1 MNVRLREQL
10 EGAIQATVVG
20 LVVVVALVAS
30 HIQPWNFPAFRP
42 MRTFVLLE
50 LAALALAYLVVT
62 RARLRLLPGLAVV
75 AAFTLLALLS
85 ALWSPDPSLTVD
97 RAAGF
102 AVLMVAAAALGLGAV
117 DRPRVAGQLMLAL
130 LGRDDPD
137 RTCRPVRLWHAYDQA
152 VLPATKGQG
161 ARYSGIGQNP
171 NQIPMLIALVL
182 PFALWA
188 VRESRGRARVVSTAV
203 VLLLAGS
210 LVASGSR
217 GAVVAGFVGCLVY
230 LLAVVPR
237 RRALILAAG
246 TALFVLAAV
255 ATQLPQPAAENSVLN
270 DTFGRTERL
279 GPKDLNDQLPLES
292 EFGFPGAGVETDKER
307 TLFFTSGRLQ
317 AWETAADPGARAA
330 DRRVRVRHRGRGRI
344 VDRPRVHVGLAGGG
358 ELLHRGLP
366 PARSGGRRAGPLRAR
381 AAARSLVARAIEARS
396 RRRRTVCGR
405 VRRRGGR
412 RGRPRGAAV
421 LPHRGRQPAYRGVLG
436 CVLFLLAALAVS
448 SPAARRRS
456 SSRAEL
462 EWFSVREAT
471 LWTVTLPIS
480 RPPT

>member
-1 MNVRLREQL
+1 
-10 EGAIQATVVG
+10 
-20 LVVVVALVAS
+20 
-30 HIQPWNFPAFRP
+30 
-42 MRTFVLLE
+42 
-50 LAALALAYLVVT
+50 
-62 RARLRLLPGLAVV
+62 
-75 AAFTLLALLS
+75 
-85 ALWSPDPSLTVD
+85 
-97 RAAGF
+97 
-102 AVLMVAAAALGLGAV
+102 MVAAAALALGAV

-130 LGRDDPD
+130 LAATTLIALAGLFE
-137 RTCRPVRLWHAYDQA
+137 LWHAYDQA

-217 GAVVAGFVGCLVY
+217 GAVVAAFVGCLVY

-255 ATQLPQPAAENSVLN
+255 ATQLPQPAAENPVLN

-292 EFGFPGAGVETDKER
+292 EFGFPGAGRRDRQER

-317 AWETAADPGARAA
+317 AWETAADQGLDAA
-330 DRRVRVRHRGRGRI
+330 DRRLRVRHGERDVR
-344 VDRPRVHVGLAGGG
+344 RPLVPVRLGGGG
-358 ELLHRGLP
+358 ELVPRRLP
-366 PARSGGRRAGPLRAR
+366 PARLRRPRTAGRGAR
-381 AAARSLVARAIEARS
+381 AAARRLVARADERRPGAERGRGGVRGRG
-396 RRRRTVCGR
+396 RRRHRAGR
-405 VRRRGGR
+405 
-412 RGRPRGAAV
+412 AAV
-421 LPHRGRQPAYRGVLG
+421 LPDLGRQPADGRVLDRLLPPRGAG
-436 CVLFLLAALAVS
+436 
-448 SPAARRRS
+448 RRLHRGPRTEQRAGMN
-456 SSRAEL
+456 SSRRPRVL
-462 EWFSVREAT
+462 VLNQYYSPGVEAT
-471 LWTVTLPIS
+471 AHLLGELCEALTDEFDVTVVTGMVPGLCSS
-480 RPPT
+480 RGGAS